1 MRTSERVALAPPSLG
16 IDGAA
21 GRPSS
26 GVEHWFR
33 SLGLMMRFDAG
44 RAREWAAMMAVIQV
58 MMGAGMAFMYGF
70 FYPVVTPTIALF
82 IVTGTPTLA
91 LIPLGLVMVP
101 TGVSEQKV
109 EGTFDFIWSL
119 PAPRSAQAAST
130 FVLYTALSIPGMVV
144 AVVIAAWKYG
154 VTLSV
159 SPAIVPAVLLSSLM
173 AISVGFGMALAIKSP
188 IVVNLI
194 TNTLVF
200 VVLLFSPIVFPA
212 SHLPPWLMDIH
223 RFLPFYA
230 MAQVVRAGLTDG
242 IVVDVARSYVVLVI
256 WTLIGWGLTASVIA
270 RRR

>member
-1 MRTSERVALAPPSLG
+1 MKTAATVVSTPPARRTLQAPE
-16 IDGAA
+16 
-21 GRPSS
+21 RPST
-26 GVEHWFR
+26 GVGHWFR

-101 TGVSEQKV
+101 TGVSQQKV

-119 PAPRSAQAAST
+119 PTPRSAQAAST
-130 FVLYTALSIPGMVV
+130 FLLYTVLSIPGMVV
-144 AVVIAAWKYG
+144 AVVISAWKYG

-159 SPAIVPAVLLSSLM
+159 SPSIVPAVLLSSLM

-212 SHLPPWLMDIH
+212 SHLPPWLMDVH

-230 MAQVVRAGLTDG
+230 MAQVVRAGLTSG
-242 IVVDVARSYVVLVI
+242 IVTDVAHWYGVLIV
-256 WTLIGWGLTASVIA
+256 WTLIGWGLTAWVVG